1 MRRMPL
7 LPLTAIV
14 LAALAGPSSAASG
27 QHRPENALRHVLQ
40 QDADSVVEAGSPGIL
55 AQLSTGDGSIKI
67 RSGYGDVAQRSPVPW
82 SAQFRIAS
90 FSKTFVA
97 TTLLQLVGEGRLSL
111 DDSVDKWLPGRVSG
125 NGNDGSKITVRQL
138 LQHTSGL
145 PDYMLGLLP
154 IFTEPGF
161 RQHRFDAH
169 NSDELVALAM
179 RYPPTFA
186 PGTDW
191 RYSNT
196 NYVLAGMIITKVT
209 GRDWRAEVHDRIID
223 RLHLDHTF
231 IPGARTRLPN
241 PHAIGYQRFPD
252 DPESANPFFGAFVDV
267 TELNPSFAD
276 AAGEIISTTDD
287 GNRFLRA
294 LIGGRLLASAQLKE
308 MQNTVPAPEL
318 AGAWPGARYGL
329 GLLWTPN
336 SCGGAWA
343 HAGDIQGFQTRNGV
357 SPDGKRSVMV
367 SLNTDSVIPK
377 DSSTIPSSPVDP
389 SAKLIDHALCGVK

>member
-1 MRRMPL
+1 MRLMTL
-7 LPLTAIV
+7 LPLTAIAM
-14 LAALAGPSSAASG
+14 AAVAGPASAASD
-27 QHRPENALRHVLQ
+27 QDRPGNALRHVLQ
-40 QDADSVVEAGSPGIL
+40 QDADSVIAAGSPGIL
-55 AQLSTGDGSIKI
+55 AQLSSERGSVKI
-67 RSGYGDVAQRSPVPW
+67 RSGYGDVARRIPVPW
-82 SAQFRIAS
+82 NAQFRIAS

-111 DDSVDKWLPGRVSG
+111 ADSVEKWLPGRVSG
-125 NGNDGSKITVRQL
+125 SGNDGSKITVRQL

-161 RQHRFDAH
+161 RQHRLDAH
-169 NSDELVALAM
+169 TPDELVGLAM

-196 NYVLAGMIITKVT
+196 NYILAGMIIGKVT

-223 RLHLDHTF
+223 RLHLNHTYT
-231 IPGARTRLPN
+231 PAASARLPS
-241 PHAIGYQRFPD
+241 PHAVGYQRFPD
-252 DPESANPFFGAFVDV
+252 DPESANPVFGASVEV

-276 AAGEIISTTDD
+276 AAGEIVSTTDD
-287 GNRFLRA
+287 GNRFLQA
-294 LIGGRLLASAQLKE
+294 LIGGKLLAPAQLKE
-308 MQNTVPAPEL
+308 MQNTVPAKEL
-318 AGAWPGARYGL
+318 TGAWPGARYGL

-357 SPDGKRSVMV
+357 SPDGKRSVVV

-377 DSSTIPSSPVDP
+377 NSSTVPLSSVDP
-389 SAKLIDHALCGVK
+389 SAKLIDHALCGVR